1 MQLQFVSN
9 WEKSAILFIFFVF
22 LYVYIIKVQ
31 FVDIQLTLLYGH
43 PV

>member
-9 WEKSAILFIFFVF
+9 WEKSAIISFFVF

>member
-9 WEKSAILFIFFVF
+9 WENLQLYSFFVF